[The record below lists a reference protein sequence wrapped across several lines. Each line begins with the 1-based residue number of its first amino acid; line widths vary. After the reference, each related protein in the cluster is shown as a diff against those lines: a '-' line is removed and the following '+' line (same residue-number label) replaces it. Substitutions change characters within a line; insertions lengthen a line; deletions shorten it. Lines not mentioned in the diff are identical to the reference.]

1 MKRILFLICAFGL
14 FLSCQS
20 KYYVS
25 DYQARM
31 EANDEAL
38 KPFMTLPEGIT
49 AQERDALQFLYAYMP
64 LADVTDYT
72 AEFYLANVRKSLQAR
87 EEMSWKAPEREFR
100 HFVLP
105 LRTKVTTHVL
115 PLPQRLKGFPLLPDA
130 QPLGHC
136 IG

>member
-87 EEMSWKAPEREFR
+87 EEMPWKAPEREFR

-105 LRTKVTTHVL
+105 LRTNNEDL
-115 PLPQRLKGFPLLPDA
+115 DSARLVFYDEPA
-130 QPLGHC
+130 WRNSR
-136 IG
+136 